1 MKHAKELELLRD
13 HLAKHHLKVTKQREV
28 ILDAFLRNEH
38 VTAEQLYRMLGR
50 HKPHIG
56 LATIYRTLN
65 LLCES
70 GIAQERHF
78 GSQTH
83 YDNVVHKRHHDHMIC
98 TQCGAIIE
106 FENCD
111 IERLQDQVAARHG
124 FTIST
129 HKLELYGL
137 CSQCKN

>member
-1 MKHAKELELLRD
+1 MKHPKEWARLQD
-13 HLAKHHLKVTKQREV
+13 HLAKHGLKVTKQREV
-28 ILDAFLRNEH
+28 ILDTFLEKEH
-38 VTAEQLYRMLGR
+38 VTAEALYRTLSR

-56 LATIYRTLN
+56 LATLYRTLN
-65 LLCES
+65 LLCDA

-98 TQCGAIIE
+98 TQCGLIME

-111 IERLQDQVAARHG
+111 IEKLQEQVAARHG
-124 FTIST
+124 FTITT

-137 CSQCKN
+137 CNKCRR